1 MPLIVRH
8 LSEKHALDLQNAVE
22 RALAE
27 WAPGLDEPRDILE
40 ALERVLVFLRQ
51 KGGASTQARQV
62 AAAAFVLGHQVARV
76 ARWTWHS
83 VSEDGSLNPS
93 VVSPDGRRAL
103 PVVDV
108 TTQRL
113 LGEVQEPLWVLLA
126 ACVDGTPHPLVLE
139 LPAVGAP
146 PA

>member
-1 MPLIVRH
+1 MALIVRH
-8 LSEKHALDLQNAVE
+8 LSEKHALDLQNAVD

-27 WAPGLDEPRDILE
+27 WAPGLEEPADILE
-40 ALERVLVFLRQ
+40 ALERVLLFVRQ
-51 KGGASTQARQV
+51 KGGPSAQSRQV
-62 AAAAFVLGHQVARV
+62 AAAAFVLGHQVVRV

-108 TTQRL
+108 TTQRA
-113 LGEVQEPLWVLLA
+113 LGELREPLVELLA

-139 LPAVGAP
+139 LPAPDPAP
-146 PA
+146 